1 MKKEKIISLI
11 ILILIFIATLSTIII
26 RPLGDLD
33 ELWNYNFARNVANG
47 LVPYKDF
54 NMVPMPLL
62 PLLCG
67 FILKITVDQLF
78 IMKLIAAIASGL
90 ILFLIYKIFK
100 MLKINSRLL
109 IVFMALIGYLYH
121 DILYIDYNWMSLLF
135 VLCIVY
141 IELKQYKTNKKML
154 TLNPKAD
161 ILIGILAGLTFMLKQ
176 TSGFLICIAAVGSK
190 LIDVKSKENLKLFFK
205 SFAYRLIGVLI
216 PILLMFIY
224 LLCNNAIDD
233 FISYTIKGASSFTNY
248 ISYVRLLRLNLTGLF
263 SILVPLLIIYELY
276 NIVIKNNK
284 KHLYFLYIY
293 GLAIFIIAFP
303 ISDKIHFV
311 IGSTLFIILLLI
323 ETYDILKKIY
333 FKHIKNKELLRKT
346 SIVILEYIDII
357 LIVAVLIYSFINYST
372 FLKKNH
378 SQINHYKNVVI
389 NENLENEIGQIN
401 EFILKN
407 DKKVI
412 ILDAQAAAYMIPI
425 DRYNKDYDMFNKG
438 NFGYDGEKRLI
449 QDISNSNNV
458 EYLILKEE
466 YNSNWQTPLNI
477 INYVKNNKD
486 RKGSLL
492 IFDIYE

>member
-33 ELWNYNFARNVANG
+33 ELWNYNFARNVAKG
-47 LVPYKDF
+47 LIPYKDF
-54 NMVPMPLL
+54 NMLQMPLL

-78 IMKLIAAIASGL
+78 IMKLIAAIVSGV

-100 MLKINSRLL
+100 ILKINSKLL
-109 IVFMALIGYLYH
+109 IIFVALIGYLYH
-121 DILYIDYNWMSLLF
+121 DILYIDYNWMSLLL

-176 TSGFLICIAAVGSK
+176 TSGFLICVATLGNK
-190 LIDVKSKENLKLFFK
+190 LLDIRRKEDFKLYIK
-205 SFAYRLIGVLI
+205 SFAYRLIGALI
-216 PILLMFIY
+216 PISLMLIY

-233 FISYTIKGASSFTNY
+233 FISYTIKGASNFTNY
-248 ISYVRLLRLNLTGLF
+248 ISYARLLRLNLMGLF

-323 ETYDILKKIY
+323 EVYDIFKKIY

-357 LIVAVLIYSFINYST
+357 LIVAVLIYSFINYNT

-389 NENLENEIGQIN
+389 NENLENAIKQMN
-401 EFILKN
+401 KYILSR
-407 DKKVI
+407 DKKVL

>member
-1 MKKEKIISLI
+1 MNKEKILNII
-11 ILILIFIATLSTIII
+11 ILIIIFIFTLSIII
-26 RPLGDLD
+26 IKPFGDLD
-33 ELWNYNFARNVANG
+33 ELWNYNFARNVASG

-78 IMKLIAAIASGL
+78 IMKLIAAIVSGL

-100 MLKINSRLL
+100 ILTINSKLL
-109 IVFMALIGYLYH
+109 IIFVALIGYLYH
-121 DILYIDYNWMSLLF
+121 DILCIDYNWMSLLF

-154 TLNPKAD
+154 TVNPKID
-161 ILIGILAGLTFMLKQ
+161 ILIGLLAGLTFMLKQ
-176 TSGFLICIAAVGSK
+176 TSGFLICIAAVGNK
-190 LIDVKSKENLKLFFK
+190 LIDVKSKEDLKLFFK
-205 SFAYRLIGVLI
+205 SFAYRLIGILI

-224 LLCNNAIDD
+224 LFCNNAIDD

-248 ISYVRLLRLNLTGLF
+248 ISYARLLKVNITGLF

-323 ETYDILKKIY
+323 ETYDALKKIY
-333 FKHIKNKELLRKT
+333 LKHINNKESLRKKLIT
-346 SIVILEYIDII
+346 ILKCIDII
-357 LIVAVLIYSFINYST
+357 IVLTILIYSFINYNT
-372 FLKKNH
+372 FFKDNH
-378 SQINHYKNVVI
+378 SKLNHYEHVVI
-389 NENLENEIGQIN
+389 SENLENAIKQMN
-401 EFILKN
+401 KYILSR
-407 DKKVI
+407 DKKVL

-486 RKGSLL
+486 KKGSLL

>member
-11 ILILIFIATLSTIII
+11 ILILILIATLSTIII

-78 IMKLIAAIASGL
+78 IMKLIAAIVSGL

-100 MLKINSRLL
+100 ILTINSKLL
-109 IVFMALIGYLYH
+109 IIFVALIGYLYH
-121 DILYIDYNWMSLLF
+121 DILCIDYNWMSLLF

-154 TLNPKAD
+154 TVNPKID
-161 ILIGILAGLTFMLKQ
+161 ILIGLLAGLTFMLKQ
-176 TSGFLICIAAVGSK
+176 TSGFLICIAAVGNK
-190 LIDVKSKENLKLFFK
+190 LIDVKSKEDLKLFFK
-205 SFAYRLIGVLI
+205 SFAYRLIGILI
-216 PILLMFIY
+216 PILLIFIY
-224 LLCNNAIDD
+224 LFCNNAIDD

-248 ISYVRLLRLNLTGLF
+248 ISYARLLKVNITGLF

-323 ETYDILKKIY
+323 ETYDALKKIY
-333 FKHIKNKELLRKT
+333 LKHINNKESLRRKLIT
-346 SIVILEYIDII
+346 ILKCIDII
-357 LIVAVLIYSFINYST
+357 IVLTILIYSFINYNT
-372 FLKKNH
+372 FFKDNH
-378 SQINHYKNVVI
+378 SELNHYEHVVI
-389 NENLENEIGQIN
+389 SENLENAIKQMN
-401 EFILKN
+401 KYILSR
-407 DKKVI
+407 DKKVL

-486 RKGSLL
+486 KKGSLL

>member
-1 MKKEKIISLI
+1 MKKEKIISWI

>member
-1 MKKEKIISLI
+1 MKKEKIISWI

-47 LVPYKDF
+47 LIPYKDF
-54 NMVPMPLL
+54 NMLQMPLL

-78 IMKLIAAIASGL
+78 IMKLIAAIVSGL

-100 MLKINSRLL
+100 ILKINSKLL
-109 IVFMALIGYLYH
+109 IIFVALIGYLYH
-121 DILYIDYNWMSLLF
+121 DILYIDYNWMSLLL

-161 ILIGILAGLTFMLKQ
+161 ILIGILAGLTFLLKQ
-176 TSGFLICIAAVGSK
+176 TSGFLICIAAVGNK

-205 SFAYRLIGVLI
+205 SFAYRLIGILI
-216 PILLMFIY
+216 LILLMFIY
-224 LLCNNAIDD
+224 LFCNNAIDD
-233 FISYTIKGASSFTNY
+233 FISYTIKGASGFTNY
-248 ISYVRLLRLNLTGLF
+248 ISYARLLRLNLTGLF

-323 ETYDILKKIY
+323 EVYDILKKIY

-372 FLKKNH
+372 FLKNNH

-407 DKKVI
+407 DKKAI
-412 ILDAQAAAYMIPI
+412 ILDAQAVAYMIPI
-425 DRYNKDYDMFNKG
+425 DKYNKNYDMLLKG
-438 NFGYDGEKRLI
+438 NLGINGEQNLI
-449 QDISNSNNV
+449 NEIDKSKNTQ
-458 EYLILKEE
+458 YLILKSE
-466 YNSNWQTPLNI
+466 YNLNWQTPLDVI
-477 INYVKNNKD
+477 QYTINNK
-486 RKGSLL
+486 RKIGEIG